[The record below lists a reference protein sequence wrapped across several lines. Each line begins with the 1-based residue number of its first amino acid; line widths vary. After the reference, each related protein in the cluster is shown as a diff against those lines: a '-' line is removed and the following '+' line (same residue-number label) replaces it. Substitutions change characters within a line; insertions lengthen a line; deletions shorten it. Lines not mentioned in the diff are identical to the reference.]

1 MKITIINSKGYW
13 KNGWISS
20 EKDLQ
25 VFIAA
30 LARNDLEVEA
40 FEVAELAELEQLISK
55 LDTKSLVWP
64 NAYYVNKTKDGDDKI
79 WLAEVLESHQLAVIG
94 SGKKTLQSVLRKD
107 ICQERLQQAGLPIP
121 EFAIVRAH
129 ELADIKQILDSSS
142 LSYPAVVKLTAE
154 SGSMGMT
161 KDSLVQTQEDAI
173 LQIRQMIQRFEQDV
187 IIEDFL
193 PSDDITMAYFQNPA
207 GTPQM
212 LCTYYKVDDKPGNQH
227 IMGQKERFM
236 EWGGPKQMPVVEE
249 AAILEQMAELVPKIC
264 ETLQIRDLTRVDGR
278 LDHNGK
284 LRVFDVNGFPALSFP
299 ESVQVK
305 QAIQCFPTYEPMA
318 VYEALLNTI
327 VWNAAKRYQLEVP
340 ERVAKH
346 NLFRLEG
353 IQQMPQSKTDKLN
366 TSMF

>member
-1 MKITIINSKGYW
+1 MKITIINSKGCW

-30 LARNDLEVEA
+30 LERNDLEVEA
-40 FEVAELAELEQLISK
+40 FEVAELAELEQLLSK
-55 LDTKSLVWP
+55 LDTESLVWP
-64 NAYYVNKTKDGDDKI
+64 NAYYVNRTKDGDDKI

-94 SGKKTLQSVLRKD
+94 SGKMTLQNVLQKD
-107 ICQERLQQAGLPIP
+107 ICQKRLQEAGLPVP
-121 EFAIVRAH
+121 TFAVIRKD
-129 ELADIKQILDSSS
+129 ELDNTGQILDDSQ
-142 LSYPAVVKLTAE
+142 LTYPAVVKLTAE

-161 KDSLVQTQEDAI
+161 KDSLVQNQEDAI

-207 GTPQM
+207 GAPKM
-212 LCTYYKVDDKPGNQH
+212 LCTYYKIDDKPGNQH

-249 AAILEQMAELVPKIC
+249 AAILEQIAELVPKIC

-284 LRVFDVNGFPALSFP
+284 LRVFDVNGFPALAFP

-305 QAIQCFPTYEPMA
+305 QAIQCFPTYDPMA

-327 VWNAAKRYQLEVP
+327 VWNAAQRYQLEVP
-340 ERVAKH
+340 ERVVEH

-353 IQQMPQSKTDKLN
+353 IQQMPPSKTDKLN